1 MICSLLK
8 SKLRRLLK
16 GIQIC
21 LILLVLVNV
30 SILEVYAAQYPG
42 QIGSGGLDITL
53 TPNATGYGQMY
64 IEWKSQGYNYFDKY
78 FRVFRRSEGGEY
90 ETVQIDYTQVT
101 SVRCLQIYPIQA
113 AAGQMKSWVVNT
125 GYGKGIIQVDS
136 VSIDQFNKNP
146 QGYLQDSQGN
156 WKYDVLFFGTWDSN
170 NGKDLTSQS
179 SSWTRKFIEAGRG
192 VIFGHDTIDR
202 NKACYHPNFSALDYY
217 AGVQAR
223 DVKQFTAQQRVKV
236 VKTGLF
242 TTYPNY
248 LGTSGYIMNIPAQH
262 TVQQV
267 LTNGTAWLEF
277 LDGGGQVQ
285 IDGINCP
292 MYLVTY
298 NNCAMIQTGHSGGQ
312 ATQDEQKILQ
322 NLIFYCNQL
331 IFSQYYTNDY
341 QAQDYAA
348 PNKPTITLGP
358 GRIYDVF
365 AKDNGSTYYYYVES
379 YGKNNVNLN
388 DVLDRSPERSH
399 NVTTGVAKYIY
410 TFDNN
415 PNTVVSSQSQQ
426 GVMVQ
431 VNGKIPEIKGYD
443 YIHVAAVDG
452 AGNIGPTEH
461 ARVQIQIVYN
471 SNNGKSEQMF
481 DAIPNQQ
488 YIYTMLNNKFVND
501 GYRFL
506 TWNTKQDGTGTS
518 YRQGETINIYDDL
531 EVWAIWQKVW
541 VLQIDPNGG
550 RWYDGDSLTLAHGYG
565 DTQVIDL
572 EPTYKWYD
580 KRVQFRMQVLD
591 KKKIS
596 DAIRNGYNF
605 VGWKFEQ

>member
-1 MICSLLK
+1 M
-8 SKLRRLLK
+8 
-16 GIQIC
+16 
-21 LILLVLVNV
+21 
-30 SILEVYAAQYPG
+30 
-42 QIGSGGLDITL
+42 
-53 TPNATGYGQMY
+53 
-64 IEWKSQGYNYFDKY
+64 
-78 FRVFRRSEGGEY
+78 
-90 ETVQIDYTQVT
+90 
-101 SVRCLQIYPIQA
+101 
-113 AAGQMKSWVVNT
+113 
-125 GYGKGIIQVDS
+125 
-136 VSIDQFNKNP
+136 
-146 QGYLQDSQGN
+146 
-156 WKYDVLFFGTWDSN
+156 
-170 NGKDLTSQS
+170 
-179 SSWTRKFIEAGRG
+179 
-192 VIFGHDTIDR
+192 
-202 NKACYHPNFSALDYY
+202 
-217 AGVQAR
+217 
-223 DVKQFTAQQRVKV
+223 
-236 VKTGLF
+236 KTGLF

-248 LGTSGYIMNIPAQH
+248 IGTTGTVLTIPTAHNVGQVVTTGTSWLKFYKGNYNNANQY
-262 TVQQV
+262 
-267 LTNGTAWLEF
+267 LT
-277 LDGGGQVQ
+277 
-285 IDGINCP
+285 
-292 MYLVTY
+292 TY
-298 NNCAMIQTGHSGGQ
+298 NNCAMIQTGHSSGQ

-341 QAQDYAA
+341 QAQDYAK

-358 GRIYDVF
+358 GRVYDVF

-379 YGKNNVNLN
+379 YGKNNVDLN

-399 NVTTGVAKYIY
+399 NVTTGVVKYIY

-431 VNGKIPEIKGYD
+431 VDGKIPEIKGYD

-452 AGNIGPTEH
+452 AGNVGPTEH
-461 ARVQIQIVYN
+461 ARVQIQIIYN
-471 SNNGKSEQMF
+471 SNNGRNEQKF

-488 YIYTMLNNKFVND
+488 YIYTMLNNGFVND

-506 TWNTKQDGTGTS
+506 NWNTKQDGTGTS

-550 RWYDGDSLTLAHGYG
+550 RWYDNDSLTLAHGYG

-596 DAIRNGYNF
+596 DAVRNGYNF

>member
-1 MICSLLK
+1 M
-8 SKLRRLLK
+8 
-16 GIQIC
+16 
-21 LILLVLVNV
+21 
-30 SILEVYAAQYPG
+30 
-42 QIGSGGLDITL
+42 
-53 TPNATGYGQMY
+53 
-64 IEWKSQGYNYFDKY
+64 
-78 FRVFRRSEGGEY
+78 
-90 ETVQIDYTQVT
+90 
-101 SVRCLQIYPIQA
+101 
-113 AAGQMKSWVVNT
+113 
-125 GYGKGIIQVDS
+125 
-136 VSIDQFNKNP
+136 
-146 QGYLQDSQGN
+146 
-156 WKYDVLFFGTWDSN
+156 
-170 NGKDLTSQS
+170 
-179 SSWTRKFIEAGRG
+179 
-192 VIFGHDTIDR
+192 
-202 NKACYHPNFSALDYY
+202 
-217 AGVQAR
+217 
-223 DVKQFTAQQRVKV
+223 
-236 VKTGLF
+236 KTGLF

-248 LGTSGYIMNIPAQH
+248 IGTTGTVLTIPTAHNVGQVVTTGTSWLKFYKGNYNNANQY
-262 TVQQV
+262 
-267 LTNGTAWLEF
+267 LT
-277 LDGGGQVQ
+277 
-285 IDGINCP
+285 
-292 MYLVTY
+292 TY
-298 NNCAMIQTGHSGGQ
+298 NNCAMIQTGHSSGQ

-331 IFSQYYTNDY
+331 LFSQYYTNDY
-341 QAQDYAA
+341 QAQDYAK

-358 GRIYDVF
+358 GQVYDVS

-415 PNTVVSSQSQQ
+415 PNTVVGSQSQQ

-431 VNGKIPEIKGYD
+431 VDGKIPEIKGYD

-461 ARVQIQIVYN
+461 ARVQIQIIYN
-471 SNNGKSEQMF
+471 SNNGKNEQMF

-518 YRQGETINIYDDL
+518 YRQGETINIYNDL

-541 VLQIDPNGG
+541 VLQVDPNGG
-550 RWYDGDSLTLAHGYG
+550 RWYDNDSLTLAHGYG

-572 EPTYKWYD
+572 EPTYQWYD
-580 KRVQFRMQVLD
+580 RKVQFRMQVLD

-596 DAIRNGYNF
+596 DAVRNGYNF

>member
-8 SKLRRLLK
+8 SKLERLLK
-16 GIQIC
+16 FVQIC
-21 LILLVLVNV
+21 LILLILVEV
-30 SILEVYAAQYPG
+30 SMLEVYAAQYPG
-42 QIGSGGLDITL
+42 QFGSGGLDITL

-101 SVRCLQIYPIQA
+101 SVRCLQIYPTGEA
-113 AAGQMKSWVVNT
+113 ANQMKSWVVNT

-136 VSIDQFNKNP
+136 VSIDQFNGNP

-170 NGKDLTSQS
+170 GGKDLSSQS

-202 NKACYHPNFSALDYY
+202 NSACYHPNFSVLDQY

-223 DVKQFTAQQRVKV
+223 DVRQFTPQQRVKV

-267 LTNGTAWLEF
+267 LTTGTAWLEF

-285 IDGINCP
+285 VDGISCP

-341 QAQDYAA
+341 QAQDYAK
-348 PNKPTITLGP
+348 PNKPQINRNRVYVANAT
-358 GRIYDVF
+358 
-365 AKDNGSTYYYYVES
+365 DNGSTYYYYVES
-379 YGKNNVNLN
+379 YGKNNVDLN
-388 DVLDRSPERSH
+388 DVLDRSPERTH
-399 NVTTGVAKYIY
+399 TVTTGVKEYIY
-410 TFDNN
+410 VWDNN
-415 PNTVVSSQSQQ
+415 PNTIVSGKTQS
-426 GVMVQ
+426 GVRTSSDG
-431 VNGKIPEIKGYD
+431 NIPEDRNCEYL
-443 YIHVAAVDG
+443 HVAAIDG
-452 AGNIGPTEH
+452 AGNIGPTETVR
-461 ARVQIQIVYN
+461 AMFTVTYN
-471 SNNGKSEQMF
+471 QNNGKNEQYLDNVLASQRTYNVKNNMF
-481 DAIPNQQ
+481 KYDDNH
-488 YIYTMLNNKFVND
+488 
-501 GYRFL
+501 RFL
-506 TWNTKQDGTGTS
+506 SWNTSADG
-518 YRQGETINIYDDL
+518 QGQTYFENQTISIDDDMEL
-531 EVWAIWQKVW
+531 YAQWTDVYSLI
-541 VLQIDPNGG
+541 IDPNGG
-550 RWYDGDSLTLAHGYG
+550 LWVDDFDVVPYYNYG
-565 DTQVIDL
+565 DLQKISLKATH
-572 EPTYKWYD
+572 EEYTD
-580 KRVQFRMQVLD
+580 KAYFRLQILD
-591 KKKIS
+591 KKKIQ
-596 DAIRNGYNF
+596 DPTRFGYNF
-605 VGWKFEQ
+605 LGWVLEQQ

>member
-1 MICSLLK
+1 MQSTEVKIK
-8 SKLRRLLK
+8 EVVK

-30 SILEVYAAQYPG
+30 SILEVNAAQYPG

-136 VSIDQFNKNP
+136 VSIDQFNRNP

-192 VIFGHDTIDR
+192 VIFGHDTIRQDWQQR
-202 NKACYHPNFSALDYY
+202 FNQLAHY
-217 AGVQAR
+217 AGIGL
-223 DVKQFTAQQRVKV
+223 QQPDYTKYNKV
-236 VKTGLF
+236 IIMKTGLF

-248 LGTSGYIMNIPAQH
+248 IGTTGTVLTIPIAHNVGQVVTTGTSWLKFYKGNYNNANQY
-262 TVQQV
+262 
-267 LTNGTAWLEF
+267 LT
-277 LDGGGQVQ
+277 
-285 IDGINCP
+285 
-292 MYLVTY
+292 TY
-298 NNCAMIQTGHSGGQ
+298 NNCAMIQTGHSSGQ

-331 IFSQYYTNDY
+331 LFSQYYTNDY
-341 QAQDYAA
+341 QAQDYAK

-358 GRIYDVF
+358 GRVYDVF

-488 YIYTMLNNKFVND
+488 YIYTMLNNGFVND

-550 RWYDGDSLTLAHGYG
+550 RWYDNDSLTLAHGYG